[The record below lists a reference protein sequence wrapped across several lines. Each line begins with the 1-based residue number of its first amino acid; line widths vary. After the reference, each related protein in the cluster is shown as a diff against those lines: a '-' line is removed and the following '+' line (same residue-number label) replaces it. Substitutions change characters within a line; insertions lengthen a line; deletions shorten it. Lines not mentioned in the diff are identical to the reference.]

1 MYNIQ
6 DVHCLMLSENQM
18 LVVSLLVAE
27 VEPMTIFSPTLMSL
41 LLNQL
46 IYLITLSLMVDGTIS
61 NQKWT
66 KQLNHNY
73 ISEAKIKTEYKLQ
86 QIKACESVQVTLQVP
101 F

>member
-1 MYNIQ
+1 
-6 DVHCLMLSENQM
+6 MLSENQM

-61 NQKWT
+61 N
-66 KQLNHNY
+66 
-73 ISEAKIKTEYKLQ
+73 
-86 QIKACESVQVTLQVP
+86 
-101 F
+101 